1 MYFPTVQNG
10 NALDDYLIIL
20 ENDFV
25 QQGVEGIPDIF
36 SHNYADGG
44 KNFNDGLYRPLTPAT
59 FALEISILGK
69 HTQSVSHFINVIGF
83 ALLLFFMAL
92 LLLEL
97 GASKEVVLV
106 ATLLFAIHPIHTEV
120 VANIKGR
127 DDLFSLLFGVLFG
140 WYFIKGLKQFS
151 VSNALLTGLFIS
163 LALFSKE
170 TSVTYFL
177 LFPLLAYALP
187 SVKLTTLVVRILPFG
202 LITVLFFALRT
213 WVIDNML
220 GVPDP
225 GLHSLLSNPIAHAF
239 DAGNTGEAIGTG
251 FWLQAKYLGM
261 MLIPYPLIHD
271 YSYNLIPLTGLAS
284 IKGIAGVVVFLGG
297 ALLAGYYGLLKQK
310 LWALALAFYMG
321 SLFITSNLLVHI
333 GALFAERF
341 LFIPSFG
348 LLIALALGW
357 EKIPKSMAKAKW
369 GVLAILLVIGSVVS
383 WQRNTEWKDNLTLF
397 GTDLAK
403 GPESA
408 RIQYNYGTE
417 IIKVA
422 RARNEGKNGPNWR
435 KAEMGYL
442 KALEIYPDYF
452 DALNN
457 IGTAYQSVN
466 DYANAERHLKRLTE
480 INAEYGKGW
489 FNLGLVYH
497 NWGKHQ
503 KCIDALK
510 EYNALNSKK
519 DGSWFLMAKSAGE
532 LQQFDK
538 AKEYLEKA
546 IALKPGEADFYQ
558 LLGTANAM
566 LGDQVNAEKALKKA
580 LNIKPRHLDTR
591 RNLAIFYLSNGMPQK
606 AQKHLEESL
615 KLFPDNPDF
624 QNMLAD
630 AIRAQSE

>member
-1 MYFPTVQNG
+1 MYFPTIQNG

-25 QQGVEGIPDIF
+25 QQGVKGIPDIF

-59 FALEISILGK
+59 FALEVGILGK
-69 HTQSVSHFINVIGF
+69 HSPGFSHFINVLGF
-83 ALLLFFMAL
+83 AALLFFMAM

-97 GASKEVVLV
+97 GVKKEVILV

-127 DDLFSLLFGVLFG
+127 DDLFSLLFGILFG

-151 VSNALLTGLFIS
+151 AMKALLTGLFLS

-177 LFPLLAYALP
+177 LFPLLAYSLS
-187 SVKLTTLVVRILPFG
+187 SVTLKTLVVRILPFG
-202 LITVLFFALRT
+202 IIAVLFFALRT
-213 WVIDNML
+213 WVIGNML
-220 GVPDP
+220 GEPDP

-239 DAGNTGEAIGTG
+239 NNGNVGETIGTG

-261 MLIPYPLIHD
+261 MLFPYPLIHD
-271 YSYNLIPLTGLAS
+271 YSYNLIPLAGVAS
-284 IKGIAGVVVFLGG
+284 IKGIIGVVVFLGG
-297 ALLAGYYGLLKQK
+297 ALLAGYYGLLKRQ
-310 LWALALAFYMG
+310 LWALGLAFYIG
-321 SLFITSNLLVHI
+321 SLFITSNLVVHI

-348 LLIALALGW
+348 LLIALAFAW
-357 EKIPKSMAKAKW
+357 NKIPKSLATVKW
-369 GVLAILLVIGSVVS
+369 GVLALLVVVGSTVG
-383 WQRNTEWKDNLTLF
+383 WQRNAEWKDNLTLF
-397 GTDLAK
+397 GTDLKK

-422 RARNEGKNGPNWR
+422 RKNKEGKNGPNWR
-435 KAEMGYL
+435 KAEMAYL

-457 IGTAYQSVN
+457 IGTAYQSVK

-480 INAEYGKGW
+480 INAEYGKAW

-497 NWGKHQ
+497 DWQKHQ
-503 KCIDALK
+503 ECI
-510 EYNALNSKK
+510 NALEKYNGLNPNNE
-519 DGSWFLMAKSAGE
+519 GSWFLMAQSAGSI
-532 LQQFDK
+532 QQFDK
-538 AKEYLEKA
+538 AKEYLQRA
-546 IALKPGEADFYQ
+546 IALKPNEADFHR

-566 LGDQVNAEKALKKA
+566 LGDVESAERALRKALE
-580 LNIKPRHLDTR
+580 LRPRHLDTR
-591 RNLAIFYLSNGMPQK
+591 RNLAIMYLTNGMPQK
-606 AQKHLEESL
+606 AQKLLEESL

-624 QNMLAD
+624 RNMLVD
-630 AIRAQSE
+630 AQRAQSE